1 MCDLKFEE
9 VNSKDVKSREAKLKD
24 YWNEIDLLGET
35 FKTRE
40 NADEYVI
47 YDGPPTANGK
57 PGIHHVIARTLKDM
71 TSRYKNMKGYKVLK
85 KAGWDTHGL
94 PVEIEV
100 EKQLGFHDKNDIEQ
114 YGIEKFNHLCKESVW
129 KYSDMWRDMSDRM
142 AFLYDMDHPYVTM
155 DNNYIETEWWLLDQA
170 FKKGY
175 IYEGAKVM
183 PYCPRCGT
191 GLASHEV
198 AQGYEFEKTLTL
210 TVRFKKKG
218 ASNEYFLA
226 WTTTPWTLP
235 SNLALAVNPDLD
247 YVKVF
252 DKEDDCY
259 YYMAKSLMAKLMDK
273 RDYEVVEEMKGTDLE
288 LLEYEQLM
296 PYVKT
301 QPGKAFK
308 VILADYVSAEDGTG
322 IVHIAPAFGEDDY
335 QACRKYDLDFIQPVD
350 LEGRFT
356 ETPWKG
362 EFVFDTNE
370 KIWRH
375 LQEEG
380 KVFAKET
387 MEHNYPHCWRCHTP
401 LIYYARPSWYIEMS
415 KFSGKMVEN
424 NQTVNWFPQTIGD
437 KRFGNWLENVKDWA
451 ISRSRY
457 WGTPLNIWRCE
468 CGHTDTV
475 ASRAELKERAI
486 EDISEDIELHRP
498 YVDNVH
504 IKCDKCGGTMTR
516 VPDVLDVWFDS
527 GAMPFAQLHYPFENK
542 ELFEKGYYP
551 ADFICEG
558 IDQTRGWFYS
568 LMAISTITMGRA
580 PYKNVLVNDL
590 VVDKNG
596 QKMSKSRGNTLDP
609 FALFDKYGADA
620 VRFYSLYV
628 SPAWMQTK
636 FDEKGLVE
644 VKNNF
649 FRTFEN
655 VYNFFSLYAGTDG
668 LTLADIKSFEGV
680 KVDGIDRWL
689 YSRLNSLIKSYY
701 EEMENFEYN
710 KVVHEIS
717 DFVVE
722 DLSNWYIRR
731 NRKRFWS
738 QELTDSKKSVYKTTY
753 DVLLSLS
760 KLIAPITPFL
770 AEEIYQKLTG
780 GKTVHTEILPQVDE
794 SLIDT
799 KLEADMDLVR
809 KIVNLG
815 RASREKESI
824 KVRQPLSK
832 IIVDGSYKERLEN
845 LLGLIKEE
853 LNVKEVD
860 FEDDLSAF
868 MDYFLKPDFRVVGR
882 IFQSKVND
890 FAKYLANTDAKTFID
905 QVNEGPV
912 KVEIG
917 GEEFEVSKDYLD
929 IRITAKEGFDVEID
943 GNVFVILDTE
953 ITEDLKDEGYAR
965 EFISKIQ
972 NLRKDSGF
980 EVTDRINISYD
991 ADADLAKSLDKFAED
1006 IKKETLADKLEQTN
1020 LDVNPIELNDKEI
1033 KISLERL

>member
-273 RDYEVVEEMKGTDLE
+273 RDYEVVEEMKGADLE

-308 VILADYVSAEDGTG
+308 VILADYVSNEDGTG

-335 QACRKYDLDFIQPVD
+335 QACRKYDLDFVQPVD

-424 NQTVNWFPQTIGD
+424 NQTVSWYPQTIGD

-753 DVLLSLS
+753 EVLLALS

-890 FAKYLANTDAKTFID
+890 FAKYLANTDAKSFID

>member
-9 VNSKDVKSREAKLKD
+9 VNSKDVKAREAKLKD
-24 YWNEIDLLGET
+24 YWNEIDLLDET

-71 TSRYKNMKGYKVLK
+71 TSRYKNMRGYKVLK

-100 EKQLGFHDKNDIEQ
+100 EKELGFHDKNDIEA
-114 YGIEKFNHLCKESVW
+114 YGIEKFNNLCKKSVW

-155 DNNYIETEWWLLDQA
+155 NNDYIETEWWLLDQA

-198 AQGYEFEKTLTL
+198 AQGYEMEKTLTL
-210 TVRFKKKG
+210 TVRFKKKD
-218 ASNEYFLA
+218 SDNEYFLA

-235 SNLALAVNPDLD
+235 SNLALAVNPELD

-259 YYMAKSLMAKLMDK
+259 YYMAKSLMEKIMNK
-273 RDYEVVEEMKGTDLE
+273 RDYEVVEEMKGSDLE

-350 LEGRFT
+350 LEGKFT

-370 KIWRH
+370 SIWRH

-387 MEHNYPHCWRCHTP
+387 VEHNYPHCWRCHTP

-415 KFSGKMVEN
+415 KFSDKMVEN
-424 NQTVNWFPQTIGD
+424 NQTVNWYPQTIGD

-475 ASRAELKERAI
+475 GSRAELKERAI
-486 EDISEDIELHRP
+486 EDILEDIELHRP

-516 VPDVLDVWFDS
+516 VPDVMDVWFDS

-542 ELFEKGYYP
+542 ELFEEGYYP

-680 KVDGIDRWL
+680 EVDGIDRWL

-753 DVLLSLS
+753 DVLVTLT

-770 AEEIYQKLTG
+770 AEEIFQKLTG
-780 GKTVHTEILPQVDE
+780 EKTVHIEILPEVNE

-799 KLEADMDLVR
+799 KIEDDMDLVR

-832 IIVDGSYKERLEN
+832 IIVDGSYKERLEK
-845 LLGLIKEE
+845 LLPLIKEE

-860 FEDDLSAF
+860 FEDDLSDF

-890 FAKYLANTDAKTFID
+890 SAKYLASTDAKAFID
-905 QVNEGPV
+905 KVNEGPV

-917 GEEFEVSKDYLD
+917 GEEFEVNKDYLD

-991 ADADLAKSLDKFAED
+991 ADEELAKSLEKFAEE
-1006 IKKETLADKLEQTN
+1006 IKKETLADKLEKTS
-1020 LDVNPIELNDKEI
+1020 LDIDSIELNDKEV